1 MDFISNLALGFSV
14 SLQPTNFLLCFAGV
28 ALGVVIGIL
37 PGLGS
42 AATIALL
49 LPITYFLAPTGA
61 IIMLA
66 GIWYGSMYGGSVTS
80 ILLRVPGESASV
92 MVAIDGYEL
101 TKQGR
106 AGAALGMSMFAA
118 FIAGMFGLMGL
129 ALVAPALAEFA
140 LDFGPPEYFAL
151 TLLGLT
157 LVSYLATDSIWKAAA
172 VTVLG
177 LLLGTVGLDPVRSAA
192 RFTFGSLTLQS
203 GIDLVPMVMGLFGIS
218 EVFFML
224 ERKLASGPHLGGRP
238 CAARPVRGVADAK
251 GLARRRSCHRPGHG
265 VSAFSWV
272 CCPAAAPRY
281 RPMWPMRLPN
291 VGRRRRRNSDPAR
304 SPALPRPNRRP
315 MRRPAAGSSRC

>member
-1 MDFISNLALGFSV
+1 MELVSNLALGFSV
-14 SLQPTNFLLCFAGV
+14 SLQPLNLLLCFVGV
-28 ALGVVIGIL
+28 VLGVVIGIL

-49 LPITYFLAPTGA
+49 LPITYFLDTTTAV
-61 IIMLA
+61 IMLA
-66 GIWYGSMYGGSVTS
+66 GIWYGSMYGGSITS

-106 AGAALGMSMFAA
+106 AGAALGMSMFSA

-129 ALVAPALAEFA
+129 GLIAPTLAEFA

-157 LVSYLATDSIWKAAA
+157 LVSYLATDSMWKAVA
-172 VTVLG
+172 VTILG
-177 LLLGTVGLDPVRSAA
+177 LLLGTVGLDPVRSTA

-218 EVFFML
+218 EVFHL
-224 ERKLASGPHLGGRP
+224 IEARLAGTASPKPIHVP
-238 CAARPVRGVADAK
+238 RGLLAVLPTRQDWRD
-251 GLARRRSCHRPGHG
+251 ARRAIGQG
-265 VSAFSWV
+265 T
-272 CCPAAAPRY
+272 
-281 RPMWPMRLPN
+281 L
-291 VGRRRRRNSDPAR
+291 VG
-304 SPALPRPNRRP
+304 
-315 MRRPAAGSSRC
+315 